1 MSIKKD
7 EPKREEHGLEE
18 RKIQDFGSKM
28 YLESAKAVREVGT
41 RVVLSVGAAILIWL
55 FGTLVIIPIAEG
67 MQHIFFGYPIDAI
80 ISSIFVAALAIIIFT
95 VFVDVRRLTS
105 GLAGI
110 LAYQFGK
117 VSGDVDIESFKH
129 YRTALDGILYV
140 VVVVL
145 SYLLFAN
152 YLAKIHAA
160 IPAILLI
167 LIVIWSIFALWR
179 SARAIATEIGKYTG
193 KVANEIEKLSK
204 E

>member
-1 MSIKKD
+1 MSIKKN
-7 EPKREEHGLEE
+7 ESKTERGSEEKKM
-18 RKIQDFGSKM
+18 RVSGSEM

-55 FGTLVIIPIAEG
+55 FGTLVFIPIAEG
-67 MQHIFFGYPIDAI
+67 MQQIFFGYPINAI
-80 ISSIFVAALAIIIFT
+80 ISSIFIAALAIIIFT
-95 VFVDVRRLTS
+95 VFVDVRRLTG

-129 YRTALDGILYV
+129 YRTALDGVLYV
-140 VVVVL
+140 FVVVL
-145 SYLLFAN
+145 SYLLFVN
-152 YLAKIHAA
+152 YLAQIHVA

-179 SARAIATEIGKYTG
+179 SARAMAAEIGKYTG
-193 KVANEIEKLSK
+193 KMADEIEKLSR

>member
-18 RKIQDFGSKM
+18 RRIQVFGSKM

-55 FGTLVIIPIAEG
+55 FGTLVFIPLAEG
-67 MQHIFFGYPIDAI
+67 MQQIFFGYPVDAI
-80 ISSIFVAALAIIIFT
+80 ISSIFVVALAIIIFT
-95 VFVDVRRLTS
+95 VFVDIRRLTG

-167 LIVIWSIFALWR
+167 FIVLWSIFALWR
-179 SARAIATEIGKYTG
+179 SARAIAAEIGKYTG
-193 KVANEIEKLSK
+193 KMANEIEKLSK